1 MTFRHT
7 CTSEECY
14 EGFSIAYVACDKID
28 NLGHCH
34 SDNEKNVLSKHINLK
49 FEHTGIIGL

>member
-34 SDNEKNVLSKHINLK
+34 SDNEKTYCLSI
-49 FEHTGIIGL
+49 